1 MTRTRGGAVVEV
13 AKVVRSQNILSG
25 ELAGVSDRL
34 DGWGVVWREEESLI
48 SASEF
53 VTWITYFEK
62 H

>member
-1 MTRTRGGAVVEV
+1 MEV
-13 AKVVRSQNILSG
+13 AKVVRSQNILWG
-25 ELAGVSDRL
+25 ELARVSDRL